1 MPVEFCYKMAVL
13 LTVAWFYPA
22 GLSCPESL
30 VRTLKHSIRDYFQKS
45 AEIVKYIHLL
55 KYTDQKLA

>member
-1 MPVEFCYKMAVL
+1 MAVL
-13 LTVAWFYPA
+13 LAVAWFYPA